1 MWPSKRPFLAD
12 EELGKK
18 DDDHQSRTVHSQ
30 PWRSKQW
37 KPPRP
42 RRFVLGIVAL
52 YLLYLFFKNM
62 PTDLAPAPERF
73 NPALAQARQAALRFQ
88 QEHLQQ
94 QSQQQGQQ
102 EKEELQPPLSGAPPQ
117 GPPERNEADAKPSD
131 ELYYNGKINFYYLA
145 KSLHRFQGQV
155 SRYQKPTS
163 HAVVFA
169 AASLESVS
177 DLLPLACQMAG
188 RKLNEVHMV
197 LLGRDDVS
205 IEGIQRVNGI
215 DDANCP
221 VNWHDARPDYAQ
233 WSTDARMERA
243 VAAGLT
249 YVRSYLLPQIILTQG
264 EQMEEIFF
272 WRGVQ
277 GWADE
282 SGVPHVSLP
291 STARDLMWMSTLDS
305 GALQAWNNVQVEF
318 LVHAPSESSGSLIRL
333 LRTLQNADYL
343 GGTPSLTIEL
353 PPQEDPELLRYIKTI
368 KWPPHSSGKVTLR
381 RRIQPHDMN
390 SAEASL
396 KSVEAFYPRDPA
408 VSHVL
413 VLSPQTEL
421 APSFYHYLMYTML
434 KYKHSRTKQLSSKL
448 IGISLELPS
457 SLLTDGKPF
466 EPPEADSNH
475 VSSPG
480 DGELLP
486 LFLWQAPNSN
496 AALYFGDK
504 WAEFHEFLSNRFM
517 VQESMGQ
524 QSPQEKLISKK
535 YPAVMEYLLEFIRGR
550 GYYLLYPTFPAKGSF
565 TLATVHNEL
574 YHVPEE
580 FVEDDSPQLTE
591 PSPEAITDP
600 SKPLTPGPAEGLG
613 VVEKPLSRA
622 STVMPLLERFS
633 FKLPTIDHLPLLS
646 YSGEKL
652 SGYAYSRDLDEYR
665 EWFRTRHGGCA
676 DGSLSSQTGSGGLFC
691 LGG

>member
-1 MWPSKRPFLAD
+1 MWASRRPFLAD

-18 DDDHQSRTVHSQ
+18 DDDHRFRTANTQ

-73 NPALAQARQAALRFQ
+73 NPALAQARQAAFRLQ

-94 QSQQQGQQ
+94 QSQQQ
-102 EKEELQPPLSGAPPQ
+102 ELQPLSSGAPPQ
-117 GPPERNEADAKPSD
+117 GPPERTEADAEPSD
-131 ELYYNGKINFYYLA
+131 EVYYNGKINFYYLA
-145 KSLHRFQGQV
+145 KSLHRFQGSV

-177 DLLPLACQMAG
+177 DILPLACQMAG
-188 RKLNEVHMV
+188 RKVNEVHLV

-233 WSTDARMERA
+233 WSTDARMQRA
-243 VAAGLT
+243 VVAGLT
-249 YVRSYLLPQIILTQG
+249 YVRSYLLPQVILTQG
-264 EQMEEIFF
+264 ESMEERFF

-277 GWADE
+277 NWADE

-291 STARDLMWMSTLDS
+291 SAARDLMWMSTLDS
-305 GALQAWNNVQVEF
+305 GALQAWNKIQIEF

-333 LRTLQNADYL
+333 IRTLQNADYL
-343 GGTPSLTIEL
+343 GRTPSLTIEL
-353 PPQEDPELLRYIKTI
+353 PPRVDPELLRYIKSM

-381 RRIQPHDMN
+381 RRIQPHDMD
-390 SAEASL
+390 STEASL
-396 KSVEAFYPRDPA
+396 KTIEAFYPKDPDM
-408 VSHVL
+408 SHVL

-434 KYKHSRTKQLSSKL
+434 KYKHSRTKQLSAKL

-457 SLLTDGKPF
+457 SLLTDGGPF
-466 EPPEADSNH
+466 EPPKADSNH

-480 DGELLP
+480 DGEPLP

-504 WAEFHEFLSNRFM
+504 WAEFHEFLSNRFT
-517 VQESMGQ
+517 VQESMGPA
-524 QSPQEKLISKK
+524 SPQEKLISKK

-550 GYYLLYPTFPAKGSF
+550 GYYMLYPTFPAKGSF

-580 FVEDDSPQLTE
+580 FAEDGSPASPE

-613 VVEKPLSRA
+613 VIEKPLSRA

-633 FKLPTIDHLPLLS
+633 FRLPSIDYLPLLS

-652 SGYAYSRDLDEYR
+652 SGHAYSRSLEEYR
-665 EWFRTRHGGCA
+665 DWFRTHYGGCS
-676 DGSLSSQTGSGGLFC
+676 DGSLSSPMGSGGLFC
-691 LGG
+691 LVE